1 MKKTPLISIIMP
13 VYNPEFS
20 DLNKA
25 ILSCINQTY
34 QSWELCICDDCSTKP
49 YVKPLIKKF
58 ISKDKRIKAVFSEK
72 NEHISAASN
81 KVLSLA
87 KGDYIGFLDHDDEL
101 DKKALEEIAK
111 SIKENNPDM
120 IYTDEAVLNKN
131 NLKEPIFK
139 PDFSPENL
147 MSCNYIVHFV
157 VVKKE
162 IIKKI
167 KGFEIGTE
175 GAQDYDLVLKISEIT
190 KNIIHISKILYYWR
204 KSKHSILNNI
214 NNKPYVIN
222 AGKKVLEHA
231 LKRRKIQGDVEIT
244 KNFGIYKVNYKI
256 INNPKVSI
264 IVSFK
269 DKANIT
275 KNCIES
281 ILKKTAYINYE
292 IILIDN
298 NSNKQTLKYL
308 GKIKNK
314 KIKILHYNNY
324 FNFSKINNFAS
335 KFAKGEYLL
344 VLNNDIKILSRDWL
358 EEMLSICQQ
367 KEIGIVGAKMIFP
380 NGKIQH
386 AGISYDSKK
395 GFYQSYY
402 KFNGKDKGYSG
413 HNMIYR
419 RNCISVLGACLMIKK
434 DIFNSING
442 FDENLAVEKNDVDIC
457 LRIWK
462 KGFQV
467 VFTPFTKILHYES
480 SSRKGLDISKDNNYF
495 SKKYKELK
503 DPFTNENITLD
514 EDFIKKSSPY
524 CIKRKIYSI
533 PYYCYKEHGIKY
545 TLKKCRDFI
554 LNPKKITELYQ
565 RTLIFYLFV
574 PLIDREKHTIWVSY

>member
-1 MKKTPLISIIMP
+1 MNIKKIIWKISILIPESKLKEKIRDIIYIDLLKKNIYFLLKKNKLLIGLKNKEKIKVLLKKESVMHDYNSISGYLKEYIPNKGEVVVDAGAYDGTISLIFSKLVKEKGKVIAFEPDPINFNKLVQKIKNNRLKNIIPINKALYSKNGMFKLNNLGTESSKLSSKNNEKKKTPLISIIMP

-256 INNPKVSI
+256 INNPKV
-264 IVSFK
+264 
-269 DKANIT
+269 
-275 KNCIES
+275 
-281 ILKKTAYINYE
+281 
-292 IILIDN
+292 
-298 NSNKQTLKYL
+298 
-308 GKIKNK
+308 
-314 KIKILHYNNY
+314 
-324 FNFSKINNFAS
+324 
-335 KFAKGEYLL
+335 
-344 VLNNDIKILSRDWL
+344 
-358 EEMLSICQQ
+358 
-367 KEIGIVGAKMIFP
+367 
-380 NGKIQH
+380 
-386 AGISYDSKK
+386 
-395 GFYQSYY
+395 
-402 KFNGKDKGYSG
+402 
-413 HNMIYR
+413 
-419 RNCISVLGACLMIKK
+419 
-434 DIFNSING
+434 
-442 FDENLAVEKNDVDIC
+442 
-457 LRIWK
+457 
-462 KGFQV
+462 
-467 VFTPFTKILHYES
+467 
-480 SSRKGLDISKDNNYF
+480 
-495 SKKYKELK
+495 
-503 DPFTNENITLD
+503 
-514 EDFIKKSSPY
+514 
-524 CIKRKIYSI
+524 
-533 PYYCYKEHGIKY
+533 
-545 TLKKCRDFI
+545 
-554 LNPKKITELYQ
+554 
-565 RTLIFYLFV
+565 
-574 PLIDREKHTIWVSY
+574 